1 MKTYGEI
8 TKIPYLGPE
17 SDEPFAFKY
26 YNPDELVCGKPMRE
40 QLKFAL
46 SYWHTINASGTD
58 MFGGD
63 TMYKNFGKSEPME
76 R

>member
-26 YNPDELVCGKPMRE
+26 YNPDGPLSSDLR
-40 QLKFAL
+40 KF
-46 SYWHTINASGTD
+46 
-58 MFGGD
+58 
-63 TMYKNFGKSEPME
+63 
-76 R
+76 

>member
-8 TKIPYLGPE
+8 KKIPYLGPE

-26 YNPDELVCGKPMRE
+26 YDPDELVCGKPMRE
-40 QLKFAL
+40 QLSLPSA
-46 SYWHTINASGTD
+46 TGT
-58 MFGGD
+58 
-63 TMYKNFGKSEPME
+63 